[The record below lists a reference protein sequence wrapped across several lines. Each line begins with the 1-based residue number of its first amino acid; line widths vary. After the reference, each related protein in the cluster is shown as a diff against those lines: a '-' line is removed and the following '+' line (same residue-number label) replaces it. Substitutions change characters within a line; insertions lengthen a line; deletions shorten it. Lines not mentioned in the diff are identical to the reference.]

1 MSRRRCRG
9 AWSGARLETH
19 VQLNEE
25 HFIQSNTALQTAV
38 KESLGRSSLN
48 LGNLKAL
55 GVTKL
60 KYVDSSSIQ

>member
-1 MSRRRCRG
+1 M
-9 AWSGARLETH
+9 ETR

-25 HFIQSNTALQTAV
+25 HPFKRNTALHTSV

>member
-1 MSRRRCRG
+1 MEHG
-9 AWSGARLETH
+9 LELGARLETR

-25 HFIQSNTALQTAV
+25 HFFRRNTALQTVV

-55 GVTKL
+55 GVAKL
-60 KYVDSSSIQ
+60 KYVDNSSIH

>member
-1 MSRRRCRG
+1 MSRRRCHE
-9 AWSGARLETH
+9 AWSGARLEKR

-25 HFIQSNTALQTAV
+25 HPFQSNTALQTAV